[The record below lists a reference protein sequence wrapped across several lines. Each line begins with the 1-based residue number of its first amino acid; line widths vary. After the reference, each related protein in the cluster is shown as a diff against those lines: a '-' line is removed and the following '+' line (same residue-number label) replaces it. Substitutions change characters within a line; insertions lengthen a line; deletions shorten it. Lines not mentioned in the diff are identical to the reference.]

1 MCGIVGWLSPA
12 HEVDRTV
19 LDRMRDALQHR
30 GPDDANSWRSD
41 DGHAGLGF
49 RRLAIIDLAASA
61 SQPMTNEDGR
71 LQLVFNGEIYNH
83 RALRAE
89 LEARGHRFRTDH
101 SDTETIVHG
110 FEEWG
115 HDVVHRLDGMFAFAI
130 YDRRDR
136 SLFFARDRVGIKP
149 LYFTQVG
156 GAFLFASEIKALLCH
171 PDVPRDVD
179 PWALYH
185 YLSFLAAPAPLTMFK
200 GIHKVPAGYRG
211 VVAGA
216 DVRLEQYWDA
226 LPSTAD
232 RVAHATD
239 VDGAATEVSR
249 LLQAAVSKRLMSDV
263 PFGVL
268 LSGGID
274 SSLITAL
281 MSREMSQPVRTFT
294 VGFSDYRRLN
304 EIDEAR
310 AVAQRFATDHH
321 EIMVAER
328 DMAAYVPELVT
339 TQDEPLADWVCVPL
353 YFVSKLVRDSGTI
366 VVQVGE
372 GSDEQFC
379 GYASYMGYLKLYEQ
393 YWEPWRR
400 LPQSVR
406 KAAAST
412 AVAVGRML
420 DRGTLYADIAERAAR
435 DREHFWGG
443 AVCFWETDKAQLLNR
458 TAFDGAAGST
468 VAPADFATADTY
480 EVVKH
485 HLARLDGL
493 WPGADVLARMTYM
506 EFKQRLPELL
516 LMRVDKIT
524 MSTSVEARV
533 PFLDYRLV
541 EYTMGLPMDVKLA
554 GGVKGLL
561 KKVSRGVIPDEVID
575 RPKVGFGAPMA
586 EWLRGDFGREAE
598 AAIMR
603 SRLRERGFF
612 DYERIARLFA
622 SHRAGTDR
630 SLPLWTIY
638 NLTAWYDRW
647 IP

>member
-1 MCGIVGWLSPA
+1 MCGIAGWLSPA
-12 HEVDRTV
+12 RRVERPV
-19 LDRMRDALQHR
+19 LDGMRDALAHR
-30 GPDDANSWRSD
+30 GPDDAASWYSD

-49 RRLAIIDLAASA
+49 RRLAIIDLAPAA
-61 SQPMTNEDGR
+61 SQPMTGEDGQ

-89 LEARGHRFRTDH
+89 LERLGHRFRSDH

-115 HDVVHRLDGMFAFAI
+115 HDVVHHLDGMFAFGI
-130 YDRRDR
+130 YDRRQR
-136 SLFFARDRVGIKP
+136 SLFFARDRVGVKP
-149 LYFTQVG
+149 LYFTHAG
-156 GAFLFASEIKALLCH
+156 GDFLFASEIKALLRH
-171 PDVPRDVD
+171 PAVARDID

-200 GIHKVPAGYRG
+200 DIHKVPAGHRG
-211 VVAGA
+211 TVTVDGA
-216 DVRLEQYWDA
+216 VRLEQYWDA
-226 LPSTAD
+226 LPQAIGEAEPVDVATAAGD
-232 RVAHATD
+232 
-239 VDGAATEVSR
+239 VSR

-281 MSREMSQPVRTFT
+281 MSRELSQPVRTFT
-294 VGFSDYRRLN
+294 VGFSDHRRLN

-310 AVAQRFATDHH
+310 AVAKTFATDHH
-321 EIMVAER
+321 EILVAER

-353 YFVSKLVRDSGTI
+353 YFVSRLVRQSGTV

-393 YWEPWRR
+393 YWKPWRR
-400 LPQSVR
+400 LPGVVR
-406 KAAAST
+406 RAAAST
-412 AVAVGRML
+412 ATTMGRVF
-420 DRGTLYADIAERAAR
+420 DRGGLYADIAARAAR

-443 AVCFWETDKAQLLNR
+443 AVCFWETDKTQLLDR
-458 TAFDGAAGST
+458 AAFGGAASA
-468 VAPADFATADTY
+468 VAPARFATADTY

-485 HLARLDGL
+485 HLERLDAA
-493 WPGADVLARMTYM
+493 WPDADVLARMTYL

-541 EYTMGLPMDVKLA
+541 EYSMGLPMEIKLA

-561 KKVSRGVIPDEVID
+561 KQVSRGLIPDEVID
-575 RPKVGFGAPMA
+575 RKKVGFGAPMT
-586 EWLRGDFGREAE
+586 EWLRGEFGREAE
-598 AAIMR
+598 AVVMQ
-603 SRLRERGFF
+603 SRLRQRGFF
-612 DYERIARLFA
+612 DYDRIARLFA
-622 SHRAGTDR
+622 SHRSGVDR

-647 IP
+647 IA

>member
-1 MCGIVGWLSPA
+1 VCGIAGWVSSA
-12 HEVDRTV
+12 NRVDRSV
-19 LDRMRDALQHR
+19 LDRMRDALDHR
-30 GPDDANSWRSD
+30 GPDDAASWHSA

-61 SQPMTNEDGR
+61 SQPMSNEDGQ

-83 RALRAE
+83 AALRVE
-89 LEARGHRFRTDH
+89 LEQRGHRFRTDH

-115 HDVVHRLDGMFAFAI
+115 RDVVHHLDGMFAFAI

-136 SLFFARDRVGIKP
+136 TLFFARDRVGVKP

-156 GAFLFASEIKALLCH
+156 GEFLFASEIKALLCH
-171 PDVPRDVD
+171 PAVARDVD

-200 GIHKVPAGYRG
+200 GIHKVPAGHRG
-211 VVAGA
+211 IVTGS
-216 DVRLEQYWDA
+216 DVRLESYWDA
-226 LPSTAD
+226 LPRMTD
-232 RVAHATD
+232 RDRDGVD
-239 VDGAATEVSR
+239 VDSAAGEVSR

-294 VGFSDYRRLN
+294 VGFSDHQRLN

-310 AVAQRFATDHH
+310 AVARRFATDHH
-321 EIMVAER
+321 EIMVSER

-353 YFVSKLVRDSGTI
+353 YFVSKLVRQSGTV

-400 LPQSVR
+400 LPQAVR
-406 KAAAST
+406 RAAAST

-420 DRGTLYADIAERAAR
+420 DRGALYADIAARAAR

-443 AVCFWETDKAQLLNR
+443 AVCFWETDKAQLVNR
-458 TAFDGAAGST
+458 TAFSGAGSE
-468 VAPADFATADTY
+468 VAPTDFATADTY

-485 HLARLDGL
+485 HLARLDAV
-493 WPGADVLARMTYM
+493 WPEADVLARMTYL

-541 EYTMGLPMDVKLA
+541 EYTMGLPMEVKLA

-575 RPKVGFGAPMA
+575 RRKVGFGAPMA
-586 EWLRGDFGREAE
+586 EWLRGDFGRDAE
-598 AAIMR
+598 AVIMR

-612 DYERIARLFA
+612 DDDRITRLFA

-647 IP
+647 IS

>member
-1 MCGIVGWLSPA
+1 MCGIAGWISS
-12 HEVDRTV
+12 ERRVDRTV
-19 LDRMRDALQHR
+19 LDRMRDALEHR
-30 GPDDANSWRSD
+30 GPDDAASWCAP

-61 SQPMTNEDGR
+61 SQPMSNEDGQ

-83 RALRAE
+83 AALRTE
-89 LEARGHRFRTDH
+89 LERRGHRFRTDH

-115 HDVVHRLDGMFAFAI
+115 RDVVHHLDGMFAFAI

-136 SLFFARDRVGIKP
+136 SLFFARDRVGVKP
-149 LYFTQVG
+149 LYFTQAAG
-156 GAFLFASEIKALLCH
+156 DFLFASEIKALLCH
-171 PDVPRDVD
+171 PAVERDVD

-200 GIHKVPAGYRG
+200 GIHKVPAGHRG
-211 VVAGA
+211 TVVGSE
-216 DVRLEQYWDA
+216 VRLEQYWDA
-226 LPSTAD
+226 LPRTTDQSEQPI
-232 RVAHATD
+232 D
-239 VDGAATEVSR
+239 VDTAAGEVSR
-249 LLQAAVSKRLMSDV
+249 LLHAAVSKRLMSDV

-294 VGFSDYRRLN
+294 VGFSDHRRLN

-310 AVAQRFATDHH
+310 AVARTFATDHH
-321 EIMVAER
+321 EIMVSER

-353 YFVSKLVRDSGTI
+353 YFVSRLVRQSGTV

-400 LPQSVR
+400 LPQTIR
-406 KAAAST
+406 RAAAST

-420 DRGTLYADIAERAAR
+420 DRGGLYADIAARAAR

-443 AVCFWETDKAQLLNR
+443 AVCFWETDKTRLLNR
-458 TAFDGAAGST
+458 TAFSGAASV

-485 HLARLDGL
+485 HLARLDAV
-493 WPGADVLARMTYM
+493 WPDADVLARMTYL

-541 EYTMGLPMDVKLA
+541 EYSMGLPMEIKLA

-561 KKVSRGVIPDEVID
+561 KKVSRGLIPDAVID

-586 EWLRGDFGREAE
+586 EWLRGDFGRDAE
-598 AAIMR
+598 AVIMR

-612 DYERIARLFA
+612 DYDRITRLFA

-647 IP
+647 IS

>member
-1 MCGIVGWLSPA
+1 MCGIAGWLSSA
-12 HEVDRTV
+12 HDVDAGV
-19 LDRMRDALQHR
+19 LDRMRDALAHR
-30 GPDDANSWRSD
+30 GPDDAASWVSPDR
-41 DGHAGLGF
+41 HAGLGF
-49 RRLAIIDLAASA
+49 RRLAIIDLAPAA

-83 RALRAE
+83 AALRVE
-89 LEARGHRFRTDH
+89 LEQRGHRFRTDH

-115 HDVVHRLDGMFAFAI
+115 PDVVHHLDGMFAFAV

-136 SLFFARDRVGIKP
+136 TLFFARDRVGIKP
-149 LYFTQVG
+149 LYFTQAH

-171 PDVPRDVD
+171 PAVSRDVD

-200 GIHKVPAGYRG
+200 GIHKVPAGHRG
-211 VVAGA
+211 TVSGP
-216 DVRLEQYWDA
+216 DVRLESYWDA
-226 LPSTAD
+226 LPRTGDAAGP
-232 RVAHATD
+232 RVD
-239 VDGAATEVSR
+239 VAAAAGDVSR

-281 MSREMSQPVRTFT
+281 MAREMSQPVRTFT
-294 VGFSDYRRLN
+294 VGFSDHRRLN
-304 EIDEAR
+304 EVDEAR
-310 AVAQRFATDHH
+310 AVARRFATDHH

-353 YFVSKLVRDSGTI
+353 YFVSRLVRQSGTV

-406 KAAAST
+406 RAAAST

-420 DRGTLYADIAERAAR
+420 DRGALYADIAARAAR

-443 AVCFWETDKAQLLNR
+443 AVCFWETDKTQLVNR
-458 TAFDGAAGST
+458 TAFSGAPSA
-468 VAPADFATADTY
+468 VAPGDFSTADTY

-485 HLARLDGL
+485 HLARLDAA
-493 WPGADVLARMTYM
+493 WPEADVLARMTYL

-541 EYTMGLPMDVKLA
+541 EYTMGLPMEVKLA

-561 KKVSRGVIPDEVID
+561 KKVARGVIPDEVID

-586 EWLRGDFGREAE
+586 EWLRGDFGRDAE

-612 DYERIARLFA
+612 DYDRIARLFA
-622 SHRAGTDR
+622 SHRSGTDR